1 MIDFLNNVLEDIDWH
16 TYGLYADEG
25 NFDNSRGLDIAQR
38 SLIIGLMIFT
48 LSSKWFT
55 IMADQDWLDWQ
66 VVLTINSDPDTIKG
80 RYESSS
86 QKQKV

>member
-38 SLIIGLMIFT
+38 SLIIGLMILT
-48 LSSKWFT
+48 LSSK
-55 IMADQDWLDWQ
+55 
-66 VVLTINSDPDTIKG
+66 
-80 RYESSS
+80 
-86 QKQKV
+86 